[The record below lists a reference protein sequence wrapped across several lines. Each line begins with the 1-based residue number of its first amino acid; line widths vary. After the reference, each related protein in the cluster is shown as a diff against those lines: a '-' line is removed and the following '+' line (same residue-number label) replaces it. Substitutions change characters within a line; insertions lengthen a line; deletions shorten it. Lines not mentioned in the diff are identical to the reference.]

1 MSCHSVMQA
10 LYINEIDSPSIG
22 KLAFGGLPQLGI
34 LSVAICGLVTAPS
47 IQPVAYTLDELVLY
61 KNNITSLPANYFEG
75 CIRLSYLS
83 LGYNG
88 FRSIP
93 DITGISDTLQ
103 DLDIRNNLLS
113 DISMLY
119 LVKFPRLSQLTL
131 ANNRIVSF
139 PYPKLRWTRLRAL
152 DLRDNFLDSMTHQW
166 FYNAA
171 IPRSV
176 EANGNPWNCSQDLCW
191 LKSCSL
197 VTSSDPP
204 YYQCGTNG
212 LWSLPR
218 GCLKCAS
225 PLEWKGMDITVT
237 GKKKETHHRKADR
250 TWDTLQVSLVSFPWN
265 HIRYHFV

>member
-22 KLAFGGLPQLGI
+22 KLAFGGLQQLGT
-34 LSVAICGLVTAPS
+34 LSVTLCGLVTAPS
-47 IQPVAYTLDELVLY
+47 IQPVAYTLDDLY
-61 KNNITSLPANYFEG
+61 LSENNITSLPANYFEG

-103 DLDIRNNLLS
+103 GLNIRNNLLS

-119 LVKFPRLSQLTL
+119 QVQFPRLRQLNL

-139 PYPKLRWTRLRAL
+139 PYPKLRWPRLRAL
-152 DLRDNFLDSMTHQW
+152 NLHDNFLDSMTHQW
-166 FYNAA
+166 FLNAA

-176 EANGNPWNCSQDLCW
+176 EANGNPWNCSQGLCW
-191 LKSCSL
+191 LKFCSL
-197 VTSSDPP
+197 VTTSDPP

-212 LWSLPR
+212 RWSLPR
-218 GCLKCAS
+218 GDLKCAS
-225 PLEWKGMDITVT
+225 PLEWKGLDITLT
-237 GKKKETHHRKADR
+237 GKKEHRKADR
-250 TWDTLQVSLVSFPWN
+250 TWDTWQVSLASVPWY